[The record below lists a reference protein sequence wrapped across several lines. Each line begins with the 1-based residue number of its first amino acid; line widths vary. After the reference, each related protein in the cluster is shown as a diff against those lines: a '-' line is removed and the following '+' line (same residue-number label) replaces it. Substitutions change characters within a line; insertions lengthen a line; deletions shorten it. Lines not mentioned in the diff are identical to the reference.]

1 MTKSLLL
8 WSKWQLECTAMKDM
22 KFTHSHRG
30 HGTYFCVWVRIWF
43 SVFVID
49 ILVGAMTHH
58 PAVKWQLR
66 HCSVIIAL
74 RNFVLSSTLKSSRQK
89 SSTISANI
97 FDKLS
102 KYCTLDQADSALP
115 RPMRSLLILNDK
127 WKKCLGQVLNGSAC
141 YVDFS
146 RLLLRHRHLQFHN
159 QWNLSE
165 DPVFLTFL
173 FVQPSSQSI

>member
-8 WSKWQLECTAMKDM
+8 WSKWQSECTAMKDM
-22 KFTHSHRG
+22 KFNHSHRG
-30 HGTYFCVWVRIWF
+30 HGTYFCIWVRVWF

-89 SSTISANI
+89 TVQLFLLIFLTNCQSNARLIKKTQPYPGLWGHYWSWMINEKNALVRFWMEVLAMWTLVGHYYVTGISSFTISEI
-97 FDKLS
+97 WVK
-102 KYCTLDQADSALP
+102 TLYAL
-115 RPMRSLLILNDK
+115 
-127 WKKCLGQVLNGSAC
+127 
-141 YVDFS
+141 
-146 RLLLRHRHLQFHN
+146 
-159 QWNLSE
+159 
-165 DPVFLTFL
+165 
-173 FVQPSSQSI
+173 

>member
-1 MTKSLLL
+1 MFPHWVWRRLAIRPFLCIITWLLIFCNAPNFNSCICVFITTVAPNLCMFFTQFFYLFLSSWKVDDKKFIVVVKMT
-8 WSKWQLECTAMKDM
+8 LECTAMKDM

-30 HGTYFCVWVRIWF
+30 HGTYFCIWVRIWF

-102 KYCTLDQADSALP
+102 K
-115 RPMRSLLILNDK
+115 
-127 WKKCLGQVLNGSAC
+127 
-141 YVDFS
+141 
-146 RLLLRHRHLQFHN
+146 
-159 QWNLSE
+159 
-165 DPVFLTFL
+165 
-173 FVQPSSQSI
+173 